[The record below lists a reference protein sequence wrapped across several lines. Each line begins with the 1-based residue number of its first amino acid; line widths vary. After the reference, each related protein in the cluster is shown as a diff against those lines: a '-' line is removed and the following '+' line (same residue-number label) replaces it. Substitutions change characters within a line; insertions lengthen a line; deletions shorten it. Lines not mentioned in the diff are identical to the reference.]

1 MRVVKAVKQDLC
13 PDCGHWHDHTG
24 RPLVAVID
32 SQGTEWRIPKG
43 HMPRNNT
50 DDLGGRLYHSDCR
63 NDGIL
68 EPARASTEGREDDTR
83 RWTLEGDDES
93 GRAGHITVHG
103 EPLGPGERVRVY
115 ERPTEGEETSS
126 GTSDLP
132 ANTEGRAVEGGASP
146 SGPSLAEQ
154 LRQESLRADAFFR
167 GREVAQARAEREKA
181 RADRAEAE
189 LARARSDVDAVLR
202 GLTFR
207 RERSRPVFRNKH
219 TGTEVVVLDLAV
231 DDRGGFQGG
240 CRQFTVVT
248 DEPGPPGYK
257 TRGPYSLDSFV
268 QHWEPTGEHVPV
280 DSDRIRERL
289 QDTGA

>member
-1 MRVVKAVKQDLC
+1 MADSNRAPFADPGPVPGPGRGITPPDGEQGRSWPRNDLC
-13 PDCGHWHDHTG
+13 GECGHWHDHTG
-24 RPLVAVID
+24 RQLLAMRD
-32 SQGTEWRIPKG
+32 WQGERYAIPKG
-43 HMPRNNT
+43 HMPRNNA
-50 DDLGGRLYHSDCR
+50 DDAGGREYGDC
-63 NDGIL
+63 
-68 EPARASTEGREDDTR
+68 
-83 RWTLEGDDES
+83 
-93 GRAGHITVHG
+93 
-103 EPLGPGERVRVY
+103 PGEH
-115 ERPTEGEETSS
+115 PTDGEETSS

-248 DEPGPPGYK
+248 DEAGPPGYK

-289 QDTGA
+289 HGD

>member
-115 ERPTEGEETSS
+115 EHPTDGEGKCAEILERLRHLFFAPGSMSADEQCREAREVLGPRRCPTCEQPKDAPTAECTDPFHRDYPEDSIRENWPHLYAWAH
-126 GTSDLP
+126 G
-132 ANTEGRAVEGGASP
+132 AVESAPGIGK
-146 SGPSLAEQ
+146 
-154 LRQESLRADAFFR
+154 D
-167 GREVAQARAEREKA
+167 AQALLTHLGF
-181 RADRAEAE
+181 D
-189 LARARSDVDAVLR
+189 LARARSDVDAE
-202 GLTFR
+202 GLIDTL
-207 RERSRPVFRNKH
+207 
-219 TGTEVVVLDLAV
+219 TLAV
-231 DDRGGFQGG
+231 NEADVNL
-240 CRQFTVVT
+240 T
-248 DEPGPPGYK
+248 
-257 TRGPYSLDSFV
+257 
-268 QHWEPTGEHVPV
+268 HGEWKAIG
-280 DSDRIRERL
+280 DRIRERL
-289 QDTGA
+289 QDG

>member
-189 LARARSDVDAVLR
+189 LARARSDVDADIVWEELEALSIECR
-202 GLTFR
+202 IAADMR
-207 RERSRPVFRNKH
+207 RVAPWKSPEDERRWF
-219 TGTEVVVLDLAV
+219 TELA
-231 DDRGGFQGG
+231 DR
-240 CRQFTVVT
+240 
-248 DEPGPPGYK
+248 
-257 TRGPYSLDSFV
+257 L
-268 QHWEPTGEHVPV
+268 
-280 DSDRIRERL
+280 DRIRERL
-289 QDTGA
+289 QGEGTVERTQTEGRGLKGEPESAD